1 MSNMTHYAQTLQ
13 IVQAMVEALQ
23 AARETIL
30 IDRTSLA
37 EASRLPSGEL
47 DADAQPFVDAYDAV
61 LREIDAA
68 LLPAADNP
76 PPLCELIRWHRADS
90 GERPDADMT
99 VLLQIAESDGD
110 GSTVECGW
118 WDGEQWCL
126 CESGGPAVQSSVRA
140 WAFAEGPEL

>member
-1 MSNMTHYAQTLQ
+1 MTTHYAATLQ

-30 IDRTSLA
+30 IDRNSLA
-37 EASRLPSGEL
+37 EASSLPSGEL

-76 PPLCELIRWHRADS
+76 PPLCELIRWHLAS
-90 GERPDADMT
+90 GTERPDAEIT
-99 VLLQIAESDGD
+99 VHLKLRPDG
-110 GSTVECGW
+110 GSVECGW

-126 CESGGPAVQSSVRA
+126 CESGGPAVQSDVRA
-140 WAFAEGPEL
+140 WAVVEGPEV